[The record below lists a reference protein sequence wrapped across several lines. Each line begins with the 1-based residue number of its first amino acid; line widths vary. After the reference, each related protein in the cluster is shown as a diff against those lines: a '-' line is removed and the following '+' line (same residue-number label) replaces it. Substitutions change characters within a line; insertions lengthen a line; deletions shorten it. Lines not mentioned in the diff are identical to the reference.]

1 MNFLLS
7 DSNLPFAVAL
17 SVLVLLALVQL
28 VGLGDLLGDA
38 DADVDVDVDAEADL
52 GFAGGLASVIGFGRL
67 PLLIWLSLLL
77 AVFALLGLGG
87 QQAMLGFTGDT
98 MPALPA
104 AGLAALAAFPLTGAL
119 ARPLARIL
127 PHDETSAVGIDS
139 LIAKRGHIEIGR
151 ATRGSPARAAVG
163 DRFGTIHHVM
173 VEPNED
179 GEVLES
185 GAEVLLVRR
194 DGDIFYAIAVEARPF

>member
-104 AGLAALAAFPLTGAL
+104 AGLAA
-119 ARPLARIL
+119 
-127 PHDETSAVGIDS
+127 
-139 LIAKRGHIEIGR
+139 
-151 ATRGSPARAAVG
+151 
-163 DRFGTIHHVM
+163 
-173 VEPNED
+173 
-179 GEVLES
+179 
-185 GAEVLLVRR
+185 
-194 DGDIFYAIAVEARPF
+194 

>member
-1 MNFLLS
+1 MDFLLS

-17 SVLVLLALVQL
+17 AVLMLLAVVQ
-28 VGLGDLLGDA
+28 VIGLGDLLGDA
-38 DADVDVDVDAEADL
+38 DADVDLDADADGGVDI
-52 GFAGGLASVIGFGRL
+52 GGGLASVIGFGRL
-67 PLLIWLSLLL
+67 PLLVWLSLLL
-77 AVFALLGLGG
+77 AVFALLGFGG

-104 AGLAALAAFPLTGAL
+104 AGLAGLAALPLTGAL
-119 ARPLARIL
+119 SRPLARIL
-127 PHDETSAVGIDS
+127 PRDETTAVGLES

-173 VEPNED
+173 VEPNEA

-194 DGDIFYAIAVEARPF
+194 EGELFYAIAVEARPF